1 MPSPRSGVTPIF
13 LQSRLPIVVVKPA
26 MLVKAGTALW
36 ARGEPSRMPVT
47 SGVQMNDEGLTQ
59 SLLRLL
65 DDLDGCTL
73 SVHDR
78 VLDRIE
84 RALSAAGD
92 VLGVDRVG
100 LMLLDE
106 HDELVAVGASDAA
119 SDRLEHVQQRLG
131 VGPGWDAMSTGQPV
145 AVADLAAPLAEHRDY
160 TVVWRALQD
169 ADIDD
174 HSVSLIGASAAR
186 CVRAVLAVPVRSH
199 GEIVGNLNAIR
210 ERVGPWPQRQ
220 IRAVQAY
227 ADVIGTLLTLSATAM
242 NLDDGVHGSRS
253 DGRWE

>member
-1 MPSPRSGVTPIF
+1 MP
-13 LQSRLPIVVVKPA
+13 A
-26 MLVKAGTALW
+26 
-36 ARGEPSRMPVT
+36 T
-47 SGVQMNDEGLTQ
+47 SGVQMTDEGLTQ
-59 SLLRLL
+59 ALLRLL

-106 HDELVAVGASDAA
+106 HEELVAVGASDAA
-119 SDRLEHVQQRLG
+119 SGRLEDVQQRLR

-145 AVADLAAPLAEHRDY
+145 AVADLAAPLAGQRDY

-174 HSVSLIGASAAR
+174 HIGSLTAASAGS

-199 GEIVGNLNAIR
+199 GEMVGNLNAIC
-210 ERVGPWPQRQ
+210 ER
-220 IRAVQAY
+220 
-227 ADVIGTLLTLSATAM
+227 
-242 NLDDGVHGSRS
+242 
-253 DGRWE
+253 

>member
-1 MPSPRSGVTPIF
+1 
-13 LQSRLPIVVVKPA
+13 
-26 MLVKAGTALW
+26 
-36 ARGEPSRMPVT
+36 MPVT

-59 SLLRLL
+59 ALLRLL
-65 DDLDGCTL
+65 DGLDGGTL
-73 SVHDR
+73 TVHDR

-84 RALSAAGD
+84 RALSAAGE

-145 AVADLAAPLAEHRDY
+145 AVADLAAPPGEHRDY
-160 TVVWRALQD
+160 TAVWRALQD
-169 ADIDD
+169 TDISDRNG
-174 HSVSLIGASAAR
+174 SLIGTSAAS
-186 CVRAVLAVPVRSH
+186 CVRAVLSVPVRSH
-199 GEIVGNLNAIR
+199 GGMVGNLNAIS
-210 ERVGPWPQRQ
+210 EHGGPWTQRK

-227 ADVIGTLLTLSATAM
+227 ADVIGTLLTLSATAL
-242 NLDDGVHGSRS
+242 NAGDGVH
-253 DGRWE
+253 E

>member
-1 MPSPRSGVTPIF
+1 MS
-13 LQSRLPIVVVKPA
+13 
-26 MLVKAGTALW
+26 
-36 ARGEPSRMPVT
+36 
-47 SGVQMNDEGLTQ
+47 DEGLTQ
-59 SLLRLL
+59 ALLRLV

-73 SVHDR
+73 TVHDR

-100 LMLLDE
+100 LMLLAE

-145 AVADLAAPLAEHRDY
+145 AVADLAAPLGEHRDY

-169 ADIDD
+169 TEIDD
-174 HSVSLIGASAAR
+174 HSGGWIGASAAR
-186 CVRAVLAVPVRSH
+186 CVRAVLAVPVRSQ
-199 GEIVGNLNAIR
+199 GEMVGNLNAISEQVR
-210 ERVGPWPQRQ
+210 PWTQRQ
-220 IRAVQAY
+220 ILAVQAY
-227 ADVIGTLLTLSATAM
+227 ADVIGTLLTLSATAV
-242 NLDDGVHGSRS
+242 NAGDGVDGSRS
-253 DGRWE
+253 DGRWA

>member
-1 MPSPRSGVTPIF
+1 MDD
-13 LQSRLPIVVVKPA
+13 K
-26 MLVKAGTALW
+26 
-36 ARGEPSRMPVT
+36 
-47 SGVQMNDEGLTQ
+47 GLTQ
-59 SLLRLL
+59 ALVRLL

-73 SVHDR
+73 SVQDQ
-78 VLDRIE
+78 VLARME

-106 HDELVAVGASDAA
+106 HDELVAVGASDAP
-119 SDRLEHVQQRLG
+119 SGTLEHVQQRLG
-131 VGPGWDAMSTGQPV
+131 VGPGRDAMSTGQPV

-169 ADIDD
+169 ADITD
-174 HSVSLIGASAAR
+174 HRGSLIGASAAS

-210 ERVGPWPQRQ
+210 AQVGPWTQRQ

-227 ADVIGTLLTLSATAM
+227 ADVIGTLLTLSATAV
-242 NLDDGVHGSRS
+242 NVGGGVYGSSWNGQRT
-253 DGRWE
+253 

>member
-1 MPSPRSGVTPIF
+1 
-13 LQSRLPIVVVKPA
+13 
-26 MLVKAGTALW
+26 
-36 ARGEPSRMPVT
+36 MPVT
-47 SGVQMNDEGLTQ
+47 SGVQMTDEGLTQ
-59 SLLRLL
+59 ALLRLL

-73 SVHDR
+73 TVHDR

-106 HDELVAVGASDAA
+106 QDELVAVGASDAA
-119 SDRLEHVQQRLG
+119 SGTLEQVQQRLG

-145 AVADLAAPLAEHRDY
+145 AVADLAAPLGEHRDY
-160 TVVWRALQD
+160 SVVWRALQD

-174 HSVSLIGASAAR
+174 RSGSSIGASAAS

-199 GEIVGNLNAIR
+199 GGMVGNLNAICEQVR
-210 ERVGPWPQRQ
+210 PWTQRQ

-227 ADVIGTLLTLSATAM
+227 ADVIGTLLTLSATAL
-242 NLDDGVHGSRS
+242 NAGDGVNGSRR
-253 DGRWE
+253 DGRWA

>member
-1 MPSPRSGVTPIF
+1 
-13 LQSRLPIVVVKPA
+13 
-26 MLVKAGTALW
+26 MLL
-36 ARGEPSRMPVT
+36 T
-47 SGVQMNDEGLTQ
+47 SGAGMSDEGLTQ
-59 SLLRLL
+59 ALLRLL
-65 DDLDGCTL
+65 DDLDDCALT
-73 SVHDR
+73 VHDQ
-78 VLDRIE
+78 VLERIE

-160 TVVWRALQD
+160 ALVWRALQD
-169 ADIDD
+169 TDVDD
-174 HSVSLIGASAAR
+174 QSGSWIGASAAR

-199 GEIVGNLNAIR
+199 GEMVGNLNAISEQVR
-210 ERVGPWPQRQ
+210 PWTQRQ

-227 ADVIGTLLTLSATAM
+227 ADVIGTLLTLSATAL
-242 NLDDGVHGSRS
+242 NAGEGVHESRS
-253 DGRWE
+253 DGRWA

>member
-1 MPSPRSGVTPIF
+1 
-13 LQSRLPIVVVKPA
+13 
-26 MLVKAGTALW
+26 
-36 ARGEPSRMPVT
+36 MPVT
-47 SGVQMNDEGLTQ
+47 SGVQMTDEGLTQ
-59 SLLRLL
+59 ALLRLL

-73 SVHDR
+73 TVHDR

-106 HDELVAVGASDAA
+106 QDELVAVGASDAA
-119 SDRLEHVQQRLG
+119 SGTLEQVQQRLG

-145 AVADLAAPLAEHRDY
+145 AVADLAAPLDEHRDY
-160 TVVWRALQD
+160 SVVWRALQD

-174 HSVSLIGASAAR
+174 RSGSLIGASAAS

-199 GEIVGNLNAIR
+199 GGMVGNLNAICEQVR
-210 ERVGPWPQRQ
+210 PWTQRQ

-227 ADVIGTLLTLSATAM
+227 ADVIGTLLTLSATAL
-242 NLDDGVHGSRS
+242 NAGDGVNGSRR
-253 DGRWE
+253 DGRWA